1 MAITQQCFFKAF
13 FISPQTL
20 VTAIFLANGVD
31 EEIIKRINHA
41 TSNNKFGRIP
51 DAEFDFLSK
60 VYSNVKT
67 CENIIHLDVK
77 SNNPTRKEQRELDDV
92 ISYFKSVT
100 DELDNIV
107 RENGMLQNLFVL
119 QKRTYPLNE
128 ISLYRPRNNQYFN
141 AFTTMR
147 PSRYI
152 DFKAAE
158 LAIKTTINLQRYFP
172 NFSPLEELKK
182 DLYTV
187 VGV

>member
-1 MAITQQCFFKAF
+1 
-13 FISPQTL
+13 
-20 VTAIFLANGVD
+20 
-31 EEIIKRINHA
+31 
-41 TSNNKFGRIP
+41 
-51 DAEFDFLSK
+51 
-60 VYSNVKT
+60 
-67 CENIIHLDVK
+67 
-77 SNNPTRKEQRELDDV
+77 
-92 ISYFKSVT
+92 
-100 DELDNIV
+100 
-107 RENGMLQNLFVL
+107 MLQNLFVL

>member
-1 MAITQQCFFKAF
+1 MAITQQYFFKAF
-13 FISPQTL
+13 FVSPQTL
-20 VTAIFLANGVD
+20 VTAIFLANGGD

-51 DAEFDFLSK
+51 DAEFEFLSK

-67 CENIIHLDVK
+67 CENIIHQDVK
-77 SNNPTRKEQRELDDV
+77 NNNPTRKEQRELDDV

-100 DELDNIV
+100 DELDVIV
-107 RENGMLQNLFVL
+107 RDNGMLQNLFVI
-119 QKRTYPLNE
+119 QKKTYPPLR
-128 ISLYRPRNNQYFN
+128 ISICRPRNNQYFN

-147 PSRYI
+147 PSVYM
-152 DFKAAE
+152 DFKTAE
-158 LAIKTTINLQRYFP
+158 SAIKTTINLQKYFP